1 VHIRP
6 IRSHKNACAGA
17 ATANAA
23 AGAAITTPAFIDRAT
38 ESLLFSL
45 TFRRTFE
52 GSSCSRTSVTRSKSY
67 SQIRS
72 SDFTFLDQ
80 RGTIQR
86 FAAALPFIFNV
97 ALPFVAALALP
108 SLLHS
113 PQNIRKTSAKQFK
126 NNSKTIH

>member
-23 AGAAITTPAFIDRAT
+23 ASAAITTPAFIDRAT

-52 GSSCSRTSVTRSKSY
+52 GSACTRTSATRSKSY

-72 SDFTFLDQ
+72 SDFLSLTN
-80 RGTIQR
+80 
-86 FAAALPFIFNV
+86 AAQFSA
-97 ALPFVAALALP
+97 
-108 SLLHS
+108 S
-113 PQNIRKTSAKQFK
+113 PQLCLS
-126 NNSKTIH
+126 SSM